1 MRIFLV
7 ILVEEDLP
15 AAVEFFQGMDLGDFD
30 LGNEAVDDL
39 VKFFDFA
46 LTFALAGPGSEE
58 PDAKPGAAPDQ
69 LGGDEFLPIIRTIPM
84 SG

>member
-39 VKFFDFA
+39 VKFFDF
-46 LTFALAGPGSEE
+46 LSEYSDNRFY
-58 PDAKPGAAPDQ
+58 PQ
-69 LGGDEFLPIIRTIPM
+69 FFIIRTF
-84 SG
+84 